1 MAMQSDREGENH
13 RQAEHP
19 PTAPARNCLLSLTGM
34 LKEDCGGLPFGG
46 EDVVIIR

>member
-1 MAMQSDREGENH
+1 MEVIAALGEVGDGDV
-13 RQAEHP
+13 
-19 PTAPARNCLLSLTGM
+19 LVLSLTGM